1 MKRVPMLAD
10 KMSAKKFHPE
20 ARTINKCLKKCVPW
34 ELVGLMEFFGSAID
48 FLIDF
53 LIEYFIVF

>member
-1 MKRVPMLAD
+1 MLAD